1 MVLVDTSVWIRA
13 FMNSAPFAS
22 GLDHLLKREE
32 VAGHIFVYGELVIGD
47 LGGRKKHLLA
57 YRAMRQAILV
67 PDDEVLAFVAARHL
81 NGRGLSWID
90 AHLLASAL
98 TCRMQVW
105 TADVRFAE
113 IAAELGIGFE
123 PRFK

>member
-1 MVLVDTSVWIRA
+1 
-13 FMNSAPFAS
+13 MNSAPFAS

-98 TCRMQVW
+98 TSRIQVW

-113 IAAELGIGFE
+113 IAAELGISFE
-123 PRFK
+123 PRFT